1 MTRDDNAPKTIQI
14 ISKTARC
21 DSFDKNNNKFN
32 KIVFIYDYYEKYNGL
47 SKIGS
52 LQNRDKEHIY

>member
-1 MTRDDNAPKTIQI
+1 MNTIGYDNAPKTIQI

-32 KIVFIYDYYEKYNGL
+32 KIVFIYDYYEKF
-47 SKIGS
+47 
-52 LQNRDKEHIY
+52 NRFY